1 MAELQF
7 REAIR
12 AAMVEE
18 MERDETI
25 FLMGEEVAEYNGAYK
40 VSEGMLDQFGA
51 KRVIDTPIS
60 ENGFAGIGIGAAL
73 NGLRPIIE
81 FMTFNFSFVAIDQ
94 IINNA
99 AKIRYMSGGQFKI
112 PIVFRGPNGAAG
124 QLAAT
129 HNTSTEAIYAYFPG
143 LKVICPSNPD
153 DAKGLLKSA
162 IRDDD
167 PVIFLESEV
176 MYGMRGEVSDEE
188 DYIIPIG
195 KARIAREGDDVTIV
209 AHGKSYWIAMQ
220 VAERLEKEDGI
231 NAEVIDPRTIRP
243 LDIDTIIESVKK
255 TNRIIV
261 IDESNPYGSIAS
273 EISYQVQDRA
283 FDYLDAPVRR
293 ITAKDVPAPY
303 AKNLME
309 YYMPQADDAYEAC
322 KEVLYTD

>member
-7 REAIR
+7 REALR

-18 MERDETI
+18 MERDESI
-25 FLMGEEVAEYNGAYK
+25 FLIGEEVAEYNGAYK
-40 VSEGMLDQFGA
+40 VSEGMLDRFGPR
-51 KRVIDTPIS
+51 RVIDTPIS
-60 ENGFAGIGIGAAL
+60 ENGFAGLGIGAAL
-73 NGLRPIIE
+73 NGLRPIVE

-143 LKVICPSNPD
+143 LKVVSPSNPD
-153 DAKGLLKSA
+153 DAKGLLKTA

-167 PVIFLESEV
+167 PVVFLESEL
-176 MYGMRGEVSDEE
+176 MYGMRGEVSDAE

-195 KARIAREGDDVTIV
+195 KARIAREGEDVTIV
-209 AHGKSYWIAMQ
+209 AHSKSYW
-220 VAERLEKEDGI
+220 VALEAAKELEADGYS
-231 NAEVIDPRTIRP
+231 AEVIDPRTIRP
-243 LDIDTIIESVKK
+243 FDFDTVVESVRK
-255 TNRIIV
+255 TNRLVI
-261 IDESNPYGSIAS
+261 IDESNPFASISS
-273 EISYQVQDRA
+273 EIAFQIQERA

-293 ITAKDVPAPY
+293 VTAKDVPAPY
-303 AKNLME
+303 AKNLIE
-309 YYMPQADDAYEAC
+309 YYMPRVDEAVAAC
-322 KEVLYTD
+322 KKVMYAE